1 MYVRQKLM
9 RALVTSVIVCTSSSK
24 LLGFERDRRRKN
36 KVLWGPFASSGLFR
50 MCFSRQQIS
59 LPSPRDWLRLQ
70 PSLREGSC
78 EYDILLRL
86 HGGPQKYVYKA
97 EGT

>member
-1 MYVRQKLM
+1 M
-9 RALVTSVIVCTSSSK
+9 RALVTSVIVYTSSSK
-24 LLGFERDRRRKN
+24 LLGFERNRRMKN
-36 KVLWGPFASSGLFR
+36 KVLWGPFASSGSFR
-50 MCFSRQQIS
+50 MYFSRQQIP

-86 HGGPQKYVYKA
+86 HDSPQKYVYKG
-97 EGT
+97 EET